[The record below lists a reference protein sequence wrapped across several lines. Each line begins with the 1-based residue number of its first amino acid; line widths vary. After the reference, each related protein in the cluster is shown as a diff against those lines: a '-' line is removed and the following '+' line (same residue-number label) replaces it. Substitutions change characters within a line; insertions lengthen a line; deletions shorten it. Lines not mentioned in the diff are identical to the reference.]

1 MNGKKSNTKRLGFT
15 ALILLC
21 FMALPRQSI
30 GAQKIAILLSDQEKA
45 YAAPIAT
52 FTNEINSPVEVYNLQ
67 GNIKNAPKT
76 MADIFAD
83 DISLIFALGA
93 KAAYVAKVWTM
104 DRQDIPVVFAMVIN
118 WRRYDLLKGQNN
130 VAGIASEISPGTQLA
145 NMTMFSPNVKKI
157 GVIYSEEHS
166 KQIVSVAKKAADF
179 LNLELISK
187 SILRHGDF
195 KRTYKEFGQE
205 IDGFWVLADPV
216 VYTLDNISWL
226 EKKCL
231 KDSLSCVGQS
241 KNIAKMGMLLAVDP
255 DMHSIG
261 SQAAAISKSILHN
274 TKTVGQIGVVS
285 PLGTKLFLNLKTAEK
300 VGLDISP
307 AAMELTS
314 EIIDN

>member
-1 MNGKKSNTKRLGFT
+1 MNGKKSNIKRLGFT

-67 GNIKNAPKT
+67 GNIKNAQKT

-83 DISLIFALGA
+83 DTSLIFALGA

-104 DRQDIPVVFAMVIN
+104 DRQEIPVIFAMVIN
-118 WRRYDLLKGQNN
+118 WQRYDLLKGQNN
-130 VAGIASEISPGTQLA
+130 MAGIASDVSPGTQLA
-145 NMTMFSPNVKKI
+145 NMTMFSPNVQKI
-157 GVIYSEEHS
+157 GVIYSKDHS
-166 KQIVSVAKKAADF
+166 GEIVAKAEKATGLLD
-179 LNLELISK
+179 LELIAKPIS
-187 SILRHGDF
+187 RPEDF
-195 KRTYKEFGQE
+195 QRTYKEFGND
-205 IDGFWVLADPV
+205 INGFWVLADPV
-216 VYTLDNISWL
+216 IYTLENISWL

-231 KDSLSCVGQS
+231 KDNLSCIGQS
-241 KNIAKMGMLLAVDP
+241 ENVAKFGMLLAVDP

-261 SQAAAISKSILHN
+261 SQAAAISKSVLQN
-274 TKTVGQIGVVS
+274 TKQVKRIGVVS
-285 PLGTKLFLNLKTAEK
+285 PLGTKLFLNLKTAKK
-300 VGLDISP
+300 VGLNISP
-307 AAMELTS
+307 AAMELTT